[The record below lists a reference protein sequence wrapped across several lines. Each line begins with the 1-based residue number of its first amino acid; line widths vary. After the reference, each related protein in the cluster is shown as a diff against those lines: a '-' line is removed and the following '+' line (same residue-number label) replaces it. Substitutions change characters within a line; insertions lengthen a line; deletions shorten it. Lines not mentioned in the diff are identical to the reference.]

1 MAAKPC
7 PVGECPQCWHH
18 GHVLHVGN
26 ALGLVAEPECRPCLD
41 HLANGCPTLVGP
53 NGSLVPNRKKFSW
66 W

>member
-26 ALGLVAEPECRPCLD
+26 ALGLVAEPECPPCENHRVND
-41 HLANGCPTLVGP
+41 CPTLMGP
-53 NGSLVPNRKKFSW
+53 NGVPVPNTKKFSW